1 MKPSRK
7 NNRLETFDYSQNG
20 AYFVTICV
28 QDRKPLLS
36 RIENEYEEPT
46 LTVFGEIVQEYV
58 QAISVRF
65 SVVRVDRYILMPD
78 HIHLLVSIEH
88 GTGDPSPTLGEV
100 VGWLKYQ
107 ITKAINLQ
115 RATPGERVFQRSYY
129 DHVIRNKEDYDAT
142 WEYIENNPTA
152 WKYR

>member
-115 RATPGERVFQRSYY
+115 RATPGGRVFQRSYY

-152 WKYR
+152 WKQR